1 MSIIPTSDSSL
12 NQWLSYLEQLHS
24 QEIDLGLERI
34 RQVAS
39 RLDIDWDGIKIVVG
53 GTNGK
58 GSTCAMLESIYLAA
72 GYQVGLY
79 TSPHL
84 IHFNERIRLNGTQAT
99 DEQIVSQLARIEES
113 RGEISLSYFEYTTLA
128 AILLF
133 KEHNTQ
139 VAIFEVGLGGRLDA
153 VNLIDADCSIITSIA
168 IDHVSYLGD
177 TREQIAWEKAHI
189 YRQGKPAICAD
200 TEPPQSLIDYANE
213 VGAELHLF
221 GRDFNFSGDQI
232 QWTFAGKN
240 QRKNALAYPSLRGAN
255 QLINAAASLAAVDA
269 LKMKVPVP
277 NQSIRQG
284 LLQVDLPG
292 RFQILPGQPTT
303 VLDVAHNP
311 HAAAVLQHN
320 LHAMSYFPYTTA
332 VFAML
337 NDKDSDEVIKS
348 LAKTVDY
355 WYCAT
360 LTGERGISGQELADK
375 INKLIPKD
383 EEGLPQVE
391 VFDTPRQAY
400 EAAKLRSQAED
411 RIVVFGSFLTVAD
424 VLEHLQSS
432 N

>member
-1 MSIIPTSDSSL
+1 MSIVPTSNSSL

-24 QEIDLGLERI
+24 QEIDLGLDRI
-34 RQVAS
+34 KQVAK
-39 RLDIDWDGIKIVVG
+39 RLDTDWDAVKIVVG

-58 GSTCAMLESIYLAA
+58 GSTCAMLESIYLSA

-84 IHFNERIRLNGTQAT
+84 IHFNERIRLNGSQAS
-99 DEQIVSQLARIEES
+99 DEQIVEQLDRIEKA

-133 KEHNTQ
+133 KESQTQ

-189 YRQGKPAICAD
+189 YRKGKPAICAD
-200 TEPPQSLIDYANE
+200 PEPPQTLIDYAKE
-213 VGAELHLF
+213 IGADLQLF
-221 GRDFNFSGDQI
+221 GRDFNFSGDQV
-232 QWTFAGKN
+232 QWTFADRH
-240 QRKNALAYPSLRGAN
+240 QRRNALAYPSLRGAN
-255 QLINAAASLAAVDA
+255 QLINAAAALAAIGA
-269 LKMKVPVP
+269 LKMSVPVP

-320 LHAMSYFPYTTA
+320 LHVMSYFPYTTA

-337 NDKDSDEVIKS
+337 NDKDADEVIKT
-348 LAKTVDY
+348 LAKSIDY

-360 LTGERGISGQELADK
+360 LSGGRGLSGQELADK
-375 INKLIPKD
+375 INSLIPKD
-383 EEGLPQVE
+383 KDGLPQVE
-391 VFDTPRQAY
+391 VFDSPRLAY
-400 EAAKLRSQAED
+400 DAAKERSQLED

>member
-200 TEPPQSLIDYANE
+200 TESPQSLIDYANE

-360 LTGERGISGQELADK
+360 LSGERGISGQELADK

>member
-232 QWTFAGKN
+232 QWIFAGKN

-360 LTGERGISGQELADK
+360 LSGERGISGQELADK

-411 RIVVFGSFLTVAD
+411 RIVIFGSFLTVAD

>member
-99 DEQIVSQLARIEES
+99 DEQIVSQLARIEEG

-360 LTGERGISGQELADK
+360 LSGERGISGQELADK

>member
-1 MSIIPTSDSSL
+1 MSIIPTSSSSL

-24 QEIDLGLERI
+24 KEIDLGLERI
-34 RQVAS
+34 KQVAE
-39 RLDIDWDGIKIVVG
+39 RLNTEWDGIKIVVG

-72 GYQVGLY
+72 GYRVGLY

-84 IHFNERIRLNGTQAT
+84 IRFNERIRLNGAQAT
-99 DEQIVSQLARIEES
+99 DEQIVEQFVRIEEA
-113 RGEISLSYFEYTTLA
+113 RVDISLSYFEYTTLA

-133 KEHNTQ
+133 KGSETEI
-139 VAIFEVGLGGRLDA
+139 AIFEVGLGGRLDA
-153 VNLIDADCSIITSIA
+153 VNMIDADCSIITSIA
-168 IDHVSYLGD
+168 IDHVSYLGNS
-177 TREQIAWEKAHI
+177 REQIAWEKAHI
-189 YRQGKPAICAD
+189 YRKDKPAICAD
-200 TEPPQSLIDYANE
+200 PEPPQSLLDYAAE
-213 VGAELHLF
+213 VGADLQLF
-221 GRDFNFSGDQI
+221 GRDFNFSGDQV

-240 QRKNALAYPSLRGAN
+240 QRRNALGYPSLRGAN
-255 QLINAAASLAAVDA
+255 QLINAAASLAAIEA
-269 LKMKVPVP
+269 LKMSVPVP
-277 NQSIRQG
+277 NQSIREG

-332 VFAML
+332 VLGML
-337 NDKDSDEVIKS
+337 NDKDADEVIKN
-348 LAKTVDY
+348 LAKSVDY

-360 LTGERGISGQELADK
+360 LPGERGLSGEELADK
-375 INKLIPKD
+375 INHLIPKD
-383 EEGLPQVE
+383 KDGLPKVE
-391 VFDTPRQAY
+391 VFESPRLAY
-400 EAAKLRSQAED
+400 DMAKERSQLED

>member
-360 LTGERGISGQELADK
+360 LSGERGISGQELADK
-375 INKLIPKD
+375 INMLIPKD

>member
-200 TEPPQSLIDYANE
+200 TEPPQSLIDYADE

-255 QLINAAASLAAVDA
+255 QLINAAASLAAIDA
-269 LKMKVPVP
+269 LKMKIPVP

-360 LTGERGISGQELADK
+360 LSGERGISGQELADK

>member
-1 MSIIPTSDSSL
+1 MSTIPTPNSSL
-12 NQWLSYLEQLHS
+12 SDWLSYLEQLHS
-24 QEIDLGLERI
+24 REIDLGLDRI
-34 RQVAS
+34 KQVAE
-39 RLDIDWDGIKIVVG
+39 RLTIGWDGIKILVG

-72 GYQVGLY
+72 GYRVGLY

-84 IHFNERIRLNGTQAT
+84 IRFNERIRLNGAEAS
-99 DEQIVSQLARIEES
+99 DAQIVAQLARIEAA

-133 KEHNTQ
+133 KEADTQ

-153 VNLIDADCSIITSIA
+153 VNIIDADCSIITSIA

-177 TREQIAWEKAHI
+177 NREQIAWEKAHI
-189 YRQGKPAICAD
+189 YRTAKPAICAD
-200 TEPPQSLIDYANE
+200 PEPPQSLIDYAAE
-213 VGAELHLF
+213 IGADLQLF
-221 GRDFNFSGDQI
+221 GRDFNFSGDQL
-232 QWTFAGKN
+232 QWTFIGKN
-240 QRKNALAYPSLRGAN
+240 QRRNALAYPSLRGAN
-255 QLINAAASLAAVDA
+255 QLINAAAALAAIES
-269 LKMKVPVP
+269 LKMTVPVP

-284 LLQVDLPG
+284 LLQVELPG

-337 NDKDSDEVIKS
+337 NDKDVDLVIKS
-348 LAKTVDY
+348 LAKSIDY
-355 WYCAT
+355 WYCAS
-360 LTGERGISGQELADK
+360 LSGSRGLSGQELADK
-375 INKLIPKD
+375 INSLITKD
-383 EEGLPQVE
+383 KDGFPEVK
-391 VFDTPRQAY
+391 VFDSPRQAY
-400 EAAKLRSQAED
+400 EAAKARSEAAD

-424 VLEHLQSS
+424 VLAHLQSS

>member
-360 LTGERGISGQELADK
+360 LSGERGISGQELADK

>member
-375 INKLIPKD
+375 INMLIPKD

>member
-1 MSIIPTSDSSL
+1 MSIIPTSSSSL

-24 QEIDLGLERI
+24 KEIDLGLERI
-34 RQVAS
+34 KQVAE
-39 RLDIDWDGIKIVVG
+39 RLNTEWDGIKIVVG

-72 GYQVGLY
+72 GYRVGLY

-84 IHFNERIRLNGTQAT
+84 IRFNERIRLNRSQAT
-99 DEQIVSQLARIEES
+99 DEQIVEQFARIEEA
-113 RGEISLSYFEYTTLA
+113 RGDISLSYFEYTTLA

-133 KEHNTQ
+133 KDSETE

-153 VNLIDADCSIITSIA
+153 VNIIDADCSIITSIA

-177 TREQIAWEKAHI
+177 SREQIAWEKAHI
-189 YRQGKPAICAD
+189 YRKDKPAICAD
-200 TEPPQSLIDYANE
+200 PEPPQSLLDYAAE
-213 VGAELHLF
+213 VGADLQLF
-221 GRDFNFSGDQI
+221 GRDFNFSGEQV
-232 QWTFAGKN
+232 QRTFSGHK
-240 QRKNALAYPSLRGAN
+240 QRRNAVGYRTQRGAN
-255 QLINAAASLAAVDA
+255 QLINAAASLAAIEA
-269 LKMKVPVP
+269 LKMSVPVP
-277 NQSIRQG
+277 NQSIREG

-292 RFQILPGQPTT
+292 RFQILPGQPTI

-332 VFAML
+332 VLGML
-337 NDKDSDEVIKS
+337 NDKDVDEVIKNF
-348 LAKTVDY
+348 AKSVDY

-360 LTGERGISGQELADK
+360 LPGERGLSGEELADK
-375 INKLIPKD
+375 INHLIPKD
-383 EEGLPQVE
+383 KDGLPKVE
-391 VFDTPRQAY
+391 VFESPRLAY
-400 EAAKLRSQAED
+400 EAAKERSQLED

>member
-1 MSIIPTSDSSL
+1 MSIVPTSSSSL
-12 NQWLSYLEQLHS
+12 EQWLSYLEQLHS
-24 QEIDLGLERI
+24 QEIDLGLARI
-34 RQVAS
+34 KQVAE
-39 RLDIDWDGIKIVVG
+39 RLNTDWDGIKIVVG

-58 GSTCAMLESIYLAA
+58 GSTCAMLEAIYLAA

-84 IHFNERIRLNGTQAT
+84 IRFNERIRLNGDQAS
-99 DEQIVSQLARIEES
+99 DEQIVGQFARIEEA
-113 RGEISLSYFEYTTLA
+113 RGKISLSYFEYTTLA

-133 KEHNTQ
+133 KESNTQ

-153 VNLIDADCSIITSIA
+153 VNIIDADCSIITSIA

-177 TREQIAWEKAHI
+177 NREQIAWEKAHI
-189 YRQGKPAICAD
+189 YRKDKPAICAD
-200 TEPPQSLIDYANE
+200 PEPPQTLIDYATE
-213 VGAELHLF
+213 IGADLQLF
-221 GRDFNFSGDQI
+221 GRDFNFSGDQL
-232 QWTFAGKN
+232 QWTFSGKN
-240 QRKNALAYPSLRGAN
+240 QRRNALGYPSLRGAN
-255 QLINAAASLAAVDA
+255 QLINAAASLAAIEA
-269 LKMKVPVP
+269 LKMSVPVP

-337 NDKDSDEVIKS
+337 NDKDADEVIKS
-348 LAKTVDY
+348 LAKSIDY

-360 LTGERGISGQELADK
+360 LSGERGLSGEELADK
-375 INKLIPKD
+375 INNLIPKD
-383 EEGLPQVE
+383 KDGLPKVE
-391 VFDTPRQAY
+391 VFESPRLAY
-400 EAAKLRSQAED
+400 EAAKERSQLED

>member
-1 MSIIPTSDSSL
+1 MTTIPTSNSSL
-12 NQWLSYLEQLHS
+12 SDWLSYLEHLHS

-34 RQVAS
+34 RQVAE
-39 RLDIDWDGIKIVVG
+39 RLTIDWDGIKIVVG

-72 GYQVGLY
+72 GYSVGLY

-84 IHFNERIRLNGTQAT
+84 IRFNERIRLNGYEAT
-99 DEQIVSQLARIEES
+99 DEQIVEQLAIIEEA
-113 RGEISLSYFEYTTLA
+113 RGDISLSYFEYTTLA

-133 KEHNTQ
+133 KDADTQ

-153 VNLIDADCSIITSIA
+153 VNIIDADCSIITSIA

-177 TREQIAWEKAHI
+177 NREQIGWEKAHI
-189 YRQGKPAICAD
+189 YRKDKTAICAD
-200 TEPPQSLIDYANE
+200 PEPPQSLIDYATE
-213 VGAELHLF
+213 IGADLQLF
-221 GRDFNFSGDQI
+221 GRDFNFSGDQL
-232 QWTFAGKN
+232 QWTFIGKN
-240 QRKNALAYPSLRGAN
+240 QRRNALAYPSLRGAN
-255 QLINAAASLAAVDA
+255 QLINAAATLAAVEA
-269 LKMKVPVP
+269 LKMALPVP
-277 NQSIRQG
+277 NQSIREG
-284 LLQVDLPG
+284 LLQVELPG

-332 VFAML
+332 VFGML
-337 NDKDSDEVIKS
+337 NDKDSEQVIKS
-348 LAKTVDY
+348 LEKSVDY
-355 WYCAT
+355 WYCAN
-360 LTGERGISGQELADK
+360 LSGSRGVSGQELADK
-375 INKLIPKD
+375 INSLIPKD
-383 EEGLPQVE
+383 KDGLPEVM

-400 EAAKLRSQAED
+400 EAAKARSNAED

>member
-1 MSIIPTSDSSL
+1 MSIVPNASSTL
-12 NQWLSYLEQLHS
+12 PQWLSYLEQLHQ

-34 RQVAS
+34 KQVAS
-39 RLDIDWDGIKIVVG
+39 QLDIDWDSVKIVVG

-58 GSTCAMLESIYLAA
+58 GSTCAMLEAIYLAA

-84 IHFNERIRLNGTQAT
+84 IRFNERIRINGQQAS
-99 DEQIVSQLARIEES
+99 DEQIVEQLALIEAQ
-113 RGEISLSYFEYTTLA
+113 RGDISLTYFEYTTLA

-133 KEHNTQ
+133 KAHGIQ

-153 VNLIDADCSIITSIA
+153 VNIIDADCSIVTSIA
-168 IDHVSYLGD
+168 VDHSDYLGD
-177 TREQIAWEKAHI
+177 DREQIAWEKAHI
-189 YRQGKPAICAD
+189 YCSGRPAICAD
-200 TEPPQSLIDYANE
+200 PQPPQRLIDYANE
-213 VGAELHLF
+213 ISADLQLF
-221 GRDFNFSGDQI
+221 GRDFNYQGDKV
-232 QWTFAGKN
+232 QWTFIGAN
-240 QRKNALAYPSLRGAN
+240 QRRNALAYPSLRGAN
-255 QLINAAASLAAVDA
+255 QLINAAAALAAIEA
-269 LKMKVPVP
+269 LRLKAPVP

-337 NDKDSDEVIKS
+337 NDKDVDEVIKS
-348 LAKTVDY
+348 LSKSIDY

-360 LTGERGISGQELADK
+360 LEGARGLSGQALADR
-375 INKLIPKD
+375 ISTLLPPD
-383 EEGLPQVE
+383 SDGLPQVA
-391 VFDTPRQAY
+391 VFDTPREAY
-400 EAAKLRSQAED
+400 EAAKQRSEPED
-411 RIVVFGSFLTVAD
+411 RIVVFGSFLTIAD
-424 VLEHLQSS
+424 VLAHLQST

>member
-213 VGAELHLF
+213 VGAKLHLF

-360 LTGERGISGQELADK
+360 LSGERGISGQELADK

>member
-1 MSIIPTSDSSL
+1 MSIVPTSSSSL
-12 NQWLSYLEQLHS
+12 EQWLSYLEQLHS
-24 QEIDLGLERI
+24 QEIDLGLARI
-34 RQVAS
+34 KQVAE
-39 RLDIDWDGIKIVVG
+39 RLNTDWDGIKIVVG

-58 GSTCAMLESIYLAA
+58 GSTCAMLEAIYLAA

-84 IHFNERIRLNGTQAT
+84 IRFNERIRLNGDQAS
-99 DEQIVSQLARIEES
+99 DEQIVGQFARIEEA

-133 KEHNTQ
+133 KESNTQ

-153 VNLIDADCSIITSIA
+153 VNIIDADCSIITSIA

-177 TREQIAWEKAHI
+177 NREQIAWEKAHI
-189 YRQGKPAICAD
+189 YRKDKPAICAD
-200 TEPPQSLIDYANE
+200 PEPPQTLIDYATE
-213 VGAELHLF
+213 IGADLQLF
-221 GRDFNFSGDQI
+221 GRDFNFSGDQL
-232 QWTFAGKN
+232 QWTFSGKN
-240 QRKNALAYPSLRGAN
+240 QRRNALGYPSLRGAN
-255 QLINAAASLAAVDA
+255 QLINAAASLAAIEA
-269 LKMKVPVP
+269 LKMSVPVP

-337 NDKDSDEVIKS
+337 NDKDADEVIKS
-348 LAKTVDY
+348 LAKSIDY

-360 LTGERGISGQELADK
+360 LSGERGLSGEELADK
-375 INKLIPKD
+375 INNLIPKD
-383 EEGLPQVE
+383 KDGLPKVE
-391 VFDTPRQAY
+391 VFESPRLAY
-400 EAAKLRSQAED
+400 EAAKERSQLED